1 MAARIVLTGLVA
13 GLVAAA
19 PTAAATPDT
28 RARIDAAIRD
38 AMAAPGI
45 RAAIVEVTERG
56 RPVITKA
63 YGESMPGVRAT
74 TDMHFRNGSVAI
86 SYMSTLLLRLAD
98 QGKVRLDDPVSKWL
112 PGLRDGE
119 RVTLRM
125 LAGMTAGYHD
135 YELDPAFVDQ
145 LYADPFRPVTT
156 ARQLELMLLRPLMF
170 EPGTN
175 WSYAHSDYVVLGL
188 ALEKITGTRLDVA
201 LRKYVLRPLGLRS
214 TVASQTATVPEP
226 ALHTYSAERRE
237 ALGIPAGTP
246 FLEDSTYWNPA
257 WTLARGAVQTT
268 TISDLTRTA
277 IGIGSGRLLSRASY
291 RRQIDPRIG
300 FGRPQEGCEACGT
313 MTRRYGFGLG
323 VIRKGGW
330 ILQTPLF
337 AGQSVVEAYLPSR
350 RISIA
355 VVTTLDENGFD
366 AEGAPLKAARV
377 LFGRIGAI
385 VAPGDAPPA

>member
-1 MAARIVLTGLVA
+1 
-13 GLVAAA
+13 
-19 PTAAATPDT
+19 
-28 RARIDAAIRD
+28 
-38 AMAAPGI
+38 
-45 RAAIVEVTERG
+45 
-56 RPVITKA
+56 
-63 YGESMPGVRAT
+63 
-74 TDMHFRNGSVAI
+74 
-86 SYMSTLLLRLAD
+86 
-98 QGKVRLDDPVSKWL
+98 
-112 PGLRDGE
+112 
-119 RVTLRM
+119 
-125 LAGMTAGYHD
+125 
-135 YELDPAFVDQ
+135 
-145 LYADPFRPVTT
+145 VTT

-377 LFGRIGAI
+377 LFGKIGAI